1 MTTEDWT
8 RVADRFV
15 RVLETGDVAD
25 LERLYHP
32 DLRFAIRTAGTT
44 FGRDEAL
51 ANFRQMWTLLQDV
64 AVELVDRQATTSGF
78 IVQQVLS
85 ATGPSGQRVRV
96 PMCMIFTLR
105 AGLIVGI
112 DEYFDSAAVAPLL
125 MVIASP
131 PDPGADRPTDPP
143 KDSPDP
149 PEYHDE

>member
-1 MTTEDWT
+1 MTIEDWT
-8 RVADRFV
+8 RIADRFV

-32 DLRFAIRTAGTT
+32 DLRFTVRTAGTA
-44 FGRDEAL
+44 FDRDEAL

-64 AVELVDRQATTSGF
+64 AVEVVSRQATASGF

-85 ATGPSGQRVRV
+85 AIGPSGQLVRV

-125 MVIASP
+125 DEVA
-131 PDPGADRPTDPP
+131 PDPSMGV
-143 KDSPDP
+143 
-149 PEYHDE
+149 

>member
-1 MTTEDWT
+1 MTIEDWT
-8 RVADRFV
+8 RIADRFV

-32 DLRFAIRTAGTT
+32 DLRFTVRTAGTAM
-44 FGRDEAL
+44 GRDDAL

-64 AVELVDRQATTSGF
+64 AVEVVSRQATTSGF
-78 IVQQVLS
+78 LVQQVLN
-85 ATGPSGQRVRV
+85 ATGPSGQRVQV

-125 MVIASP
+125 
-131 PDPGADRPTDPP
+131 
-143 KDSPDP
+143 
-149 PEYHDE
+149 DEVAA